1 MQADTLLKTTLITLL
16 AAGALGTAATA
27 SAAGR
32 MGHGDMVKCYGV
44 NAANK
49 NDCNSPGHSCA
60 GQDAKA
66 RDPNAFVVVPTGLC
80 EKLAG
85 GSTHPADGG
94 SMMKHDSMKK
104 S

>member
-1 MQADTLLKTTLITLL
+1 MQANTLLKSTLITLL

-27 SAAGR
+27 TAGGK
-32 MGHGDMVKCYGV
+32 MDAGSKVKCYGV

-49 NDCNSPGHSCA
+49 NDCKSPGHSCA

-66 RDPNAFVVVPTGLC
+66 RDPNGFVVMPAGLC

-85 GSTHPADGG
+85 GSTQPGG
-94 SMMKHDSMKK
+94 AGMMMKKK

>member
-1 MQADTLLKTTLITLL
+1 MHANTILKSTLMTLL

-27 SAAGR
+27 TAGS
-32 MGHGDMVKCYGV
+32 MGHAKTVKCYGV

-49 NDCNSPGHSCA
+49 NDCQSPGHSCA

-66 RDPNAFVVVPTGLC
+66 RDPNAFVAVPAGLC

-85 GSTHPADGG
+85 GSTTPA
-94 SMMKHDSMKK
+94 MKHDGMMKK